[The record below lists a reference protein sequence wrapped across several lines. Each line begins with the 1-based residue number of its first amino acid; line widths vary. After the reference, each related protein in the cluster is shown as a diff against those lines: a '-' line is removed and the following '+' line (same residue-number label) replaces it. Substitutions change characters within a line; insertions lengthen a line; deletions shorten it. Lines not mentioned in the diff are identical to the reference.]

1 MTLPA
6 FLYGSVIAL
15 LLGAVFHLWRGGS
28 LVHVILYL
36 VASVVGFWVG
46 HLVAAFWNLQ
56 FWFLGPI
63 RFGVALVGSL
73 GFLFLVDWLSR
84 IRPAKGAR

>member
-15 LLGAVFHLWRGGS
+15 LIGAVFHLWRGGG
-28 LVHVILYL
+28 LTHVILYL
-36 VASVVGFWVG
+36 FISVVGFWVG
-46 HLVAAFWNLQ
+46 HLVAFFWNLQ

-63 RFGVALVGSL
+63 RFGAALIGSL
-73 GFLFLVDWLSR
+73 AFLFLASWLSQVR
-84 IRPAKGAR
+84 TAKEPK